1 MEETDRLLARLE
13 KHEAECTLRYQA
25 INKQLDDGG
34 KRFDR
39 LEALI
44 MSMYPF
50 IVVSIVLAEY
60 FR

>member
-25 INKQLDDGG
+25 INRQLDDGG